1 MDVTIKTI
9 AGEAGVSTSLVS
21 QVLNDRPVRVS
32 DQTRKRILEVA
43 KRHHYVS
50 NKLASSLKSKQTNI
64 IALAAPFTPN
74 GFFSNLIYH
83 VQYYA
88 QQAGYMS
95 MVVNTFNQPKAE
107 AEALA
112 LYQSGMFDGMLLAPR
127 CEETS
132 EQIIKRMQDSSYP
145 FVYVDRGTSGVPAT
159 VVSSDHQAVGR
170 MLSARVM
177 DAGIRDL
184 VYLYN
189 QSDSNTTLNLRR
201 SGYDAAHRERS
212 LAACHLPFSCMDG
225 ERTSYIK
232 AIGEAL
238 QTLGREPEAIFA
250 HSGYYLPALVLAC
263 TQVGYNVDRIHFTSV
278 DGYSF
283 SQSWL
288 DVGEAL
294 RQING
299 RCVLAIQD
307 IDAIAREAVRLLLDR
322 IQERSDSSEH
332 VMVPVDVVEL

>member
-9 AGEAGVSTSLVS
+9 AEEAKVSTSLVS

-32 DQTRKRILEVA
+32 EETRKRIHDVA

-50 NKLASSLKSKQTNI
+50 NKLASSLKSKQTTI

-95 MVVNTFNQPKAE
+95 MVINTFNQPKAE

-127 CEETS
+127 SEQTS
-132 EQIIKRMQDSSYP
+132 VQIIKRMHDSSYP
-145 FVYVDRGTSGVPAT
+145 FVCVDRGTSDVPAMM
-159 VVSSDHQAVGR
+159 VGSDHSAVGR
-170 MLSARVM
+170 MLGARM
-177 DAGIRDL
+177 IEAGRRDI

-189 QSDSNTTLNLRR
+189 QEDNNTTLHLRR
-201 SGYDAAHRERS
+201 SGYDQAMGACS
-212 LAACHLPFSCMDG
+212 LSPCHLPFSCTDG
-225 ERTSYIK
+225 ERTSYVE

-238 QTLGREPEAIFA
+238 AALGREPDAIFA
-250 HSGYYLPALVLAC
+250 HSGYYLPALVYAC
-263 TQVGYNVDRIHFTSV
+263 THLGFDVGNIHFTTV

-283 SQSWL
+283 SQGWI
-288 DVGEAL
+288 DGGESI

-299 RCVLAIQD
+299 RCTIAIQD
-307 IDAIAREAVRLLLDR
+307 IDTIAKEAVGLLLDR
-322 IQERSDSSEH
+322 IQGTGGGDVH
-332 VMVPVDVVEL
+332 VTVPVDVVEL